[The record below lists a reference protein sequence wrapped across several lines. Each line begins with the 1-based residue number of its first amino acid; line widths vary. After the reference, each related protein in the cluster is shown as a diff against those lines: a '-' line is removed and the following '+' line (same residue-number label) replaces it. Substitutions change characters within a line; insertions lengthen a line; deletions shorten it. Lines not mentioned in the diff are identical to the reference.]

1 MSNNDKLTNSK
12 TFCMMPWVHMH
23 AFADG
28 RVYPCCF
35 GDYHTPMGNLRDNT
49 MEEVW
54 NNPAYKDLRQ
64 NMLADKASS
73 VCKKCYEQESNGIF
87 SLRNS
92 INRSHGKY
100 INDIEL
106 THTDGTHPEFKIRYW
121 DVRFSNLCNF
131 SCRSCSPVFS
141 SNWYK
146 EHVRMYGG
154 KPREGNRELNVIE
167 YAGRDKHD
175 ILKQMEPHLP
185 YIDQIYFAGGEP
197 LLMEEHYVILEKLI
211 ELGKTDINIQ
221 YNTNFSEMRYKNKDV
236 IELWKHFKNVSVGAS
251 LDASHQRGELM
262 RRGQSW
268 SQVVENRQR
277 MLAEVPHV
285 DFYISATVSVMN
297 ILHIMDFHRE
307 WVELG
312 LIQPQDFNVNIL
324 HGPDYYRVDIFPST
338 FKNQVVIPAIKKH
351 LSWLEPKDQVTRAT
365 LGYKGLINTVLAID
379 NSELIPEF
387 IKQIEKLDKFRN
399 EDFWAT
405 FPELRVLKQD
415 DNLCILPW
423 ISLETSPVGT
433 ARPCCLAEE
442 EIVDEN
448 GLKMSVKQH
457 SLDEIFNS
465 NYMQD
470 LRQQFRQGHKPET
483 CKKCWTEEAAGRT
496 SKRLNTQV
504 KFKESIKDV
513 PVLQDTIDGI
523 WFLDLKLGNICNL
536 KCRICGS
543 WSSSKWAGEEIDY
556 LKQSGA
562 TKARQKQ
569 HTAYQMLKQGA
580 WPRESQMFWQSLDQ
594 LLPTV
599 KYLEFTGGEP
609 FLIQEH
615 IDLLKRAADLGY
627 AKNIGLHYNTNGT
640 VYPTELEAVWAD
652 FKRVEIAL
660 SIDNVGQRF
669 EYERYGADW
678 SEVNKNVRKFELLKS
693 SCANIDLQLCFTV
706 NVLNVLYLDDLL
718 NWATTVKFDNYHWN
732 MLHGPE
738 EMSIASL
745 SVDAKN
751 QIIQQLTQQF
761 ANTAFKKDVDNLIS
775 MMNNGTSMDSK
786 FLIGKL
792 SITDQ
797 YRKQHLSQ
805 THPELARILNYG
817 N

>member
-1 MSNNDKLTNSK
+1 MSNSNKLTNSK

-35 GDYHTPMGNLRDNT
+35 GDYHEPMGNLRDNT
-49 MEEVW
+49 MAEIW
-54 NNPAYKDLRQ
+54 NNPAYQTLRQ
-64 NMLADKASS
+64 NMLNNKPSS
-73 VCKKCYEQESNGIF
+73 VCKKCYEQENSGIF

-92 INRSHGKY
+92 INQSHGKY
-100 INDIEL
+100 VDEIEL
-106 THTDGTHPEFKIRYW
+106 TANDGTHPEFKLRYW

-131 SCRSCSPVFS
+131 SCRSCGPVFS

-146 EHVRMYGG
+146 EHVKMFGR
-154 KPREGNRELNVIE
+154 KPEVDGRDLSVVE
-167 YAGRDKHD
+167 YAGRSKYD
-175 ILKQMEPHLP
+175 IWEQMQPHIP
-185 YIDQIYFAGGEP
+185 YLDQIYFAGGEP
-197 LLMEEHYVILEKLI
+197 LIMEEHYMLLEKLI
-211 ELGKTDINIQ
+211 ELGKTDINLQ
-221 YNTNFSEMRYKNKDV
+221 YNTNFSEMSYKGKSV
-236 IELWKHFKNVSVGAS
+236 VELWKHFSNVSVGAS
-251 LDASHQRGELM
+251 LDASHHRGELM
-262 RRGQSW
+262 RRGQQW
-268 SQVVENRQR
+268 DQVVENRRR
-277 MLAEVPHV
+277 MIAEVPHV
-285 DFYISATVSVMN
+285 DFYISATVSAMN
-297 ILHIMDFHRE
+297 VLHVLDFHRE

-312 LIQPQDFNVNIL
+312 LIQPKDFDVNVLYSPDWYRIDIL
-324 HGPDYYRVDIFPST
+324 PEN
-338 FKNQVVIPAIKKH
+338 FKRQVVKPAYEKH
-351 LSWLEPKDQVTRAT
+351 LSWLSGVDTLTRASNGFCGA
-365 LGYKGLINTVLAID
+365 LNMMMAEDRSNLLPA
-379 NSELIPEF
+379 F
-387 IKQIEKLDKFRN
+387 RKQIDLLDGARG

-405 FPELRVLKQD
+405 FPELRVLKQN

-457 SLDEIFNS
+457 SLDKIFNS

-470 LRQQFRQGHKPET
+470 LRQQFRQGLKPKT
-483 CKKCWTEEAAGRT
+483 CKKCWAEEAAGRT

-504 KFKESIKDV
+504 KFKESIKDI
-513 PVLQDTIDGI
+513 PVLQDTVDSI

-556 LKQSGA
+556 LKQAGA
-562 TKARQKQ
+562 TKAEQKQ

-580 WPRESQMFWQSLDQ
+580 WPRESQQFWDSLDQ

-615 IDLLKRAADLGY
+615 VDLLKRAADLGY

-640 VYPTELEAVWAD
+640 VYPTELEAIWAD
-652 FKRVEIAL
+652 FNRVEIAL
-660 SIDNVGQRF
+660 SIDNVGSRF

-678 SEVNKNVRKFELLKS
+678 FEVNNNVRKFESLKS

-706 NVLNVLYLDDLL
+706 NVLNVLYLADLL
-718 NWATTVKFDNYHWN
+718 DWAKTVKFNNYHWN

-745 SVDAKN
+745 PDNAKN
-751 QIIQQLTQQF
+751 LIIQQLTQQF

-775 MMNNGTSMDSK
+775 MMSNGISMDSK
-786 FLIGKL
+786 FLIEKL
-792 SITDQ
+792 SVTDQ
-797 YRKQHLSQ
+797 YRNQHLSQ
-805 THPELARILNYG
+805 THPELAKILNYG